1 MQVDINNNNLNASVE
16 NYLFTHIAYYMNNRE
31 EYGYIR
37 WNRLEKSVCTVSIF
51 CSSIIWFRDISFGLY
66 IRAEQIHYF
75 YLLSC
80 YVPFISQQGHRVD
93 ILLQI
98 AIMTHPEI

>member
-16 NYLFTHIAYYMNNRE
+16 NYLFTHIAYRNNRE

-51 CSSIIWFRDISFGLY
+51 CSSIIWFR
-66 IRAEQIHYF
+66 AEQIHDF